1 MVVLVRRRAEL
12 PGAVTRLDV
21 ASAVGWARHDARADY
36 PVTVSAILDNLV
48 VASAIAQKLQAEC
61 GRDDGAPHADAKRR
75 VWFTLEFEAQ
85 AMDHEALG
93 KLRFIIGETDERLL
107 PPRGAPAQPA
117 ADALLTLEEILAVNT
132 PRPWVTGATH
142 HEAEAA
148 GLSVE
153 DIIDLLY
160 RDILGRHADPPGL
173 LNYLQR
179 LRTDSR
185 TFDDVRHS
193 LLESDEYRRRRI
205 NASEAPGAIFS
216 QRLVLQSG
224 RAGGTAASSRSS
236 TSLSSTPQAEARRVR
251 LRPMLSLS
259 TEAFILR
266 LYLEVMQKPIDAAT
280 LQSYI
285 ERVNGGMSPIEIGA
299 EMQTEARLLGLGDIS
314 ILELEEPFNPDL
326 VMQNL

>member
-1 MVVLVRRRAEL
+1 MAASVRRQTDL
-12 PGAVTRLDV
+12 PGVVTRLDV
-21 ASAVGWARHDARADY
+21 AVAVGWARHDVRADY

-61 GRDDGAPHADAKRR
+61 GRDDGPPHADAKRR
-75 VWFTLEFEAQ
+75 VWFALEFEAQ
-85 AMDHEALG
+85 AMDQDALG
-93 KLRFIIGETDERLL
+93 KLRFVICETEERLL
-107 PPRGAPAQPA
+107 PPKGAPPPPA

-173 LNYLQR
+173 LNYVQR
-179 LRTDSR
+179 LKTDSR

-205 NASEAPGAIFS
+205 NAAEAPGAIFS

-224 RAGGTAASSRSS
+224 RASVAAAPARVAA
-236 TSLSSTPQAEARRVR
+236 PQAETRRVR

-259 TEAFILR
+259 TEAFLSR
-266 LYLEVMQKPIDAAT
+266 LYLEVIQKPIDAPS
-280 LQSYI
+280 LQSYV
-285 ERVNGGMSPIEIGA
+285 ERVNGGMSPIDIGA
-299 EMQTEARLLGLGDIS
+299 EMQAEARLLGLGEVS
-314 ILELEEPFNPDL
+314 ILELEEPSSPDL
-326 VMQNL
+326 VVRNF